1 MVFVIAPGGG
11 AFVLL
16 AGRPMEARMARRGRD
31 DPYKGFNFR
40 IAIGTV
46 AAAVAGFAIVRK
58 LMPKVSARYL
68 DPKDYARDIPATGRP
83 IEGTAVASGRA
94 APKPKG
100 RRASGRKAS
109 AASTRRTRA
118 AKPKRR

>member
-1 MVFVIAPGGG
+1 
-11 AFVLL
+11 
-16 AGRPMEARMARRGRD
+16 MEARMARRKRD

-68 DPKDYARDIPATGRP
+68 DPKDYVRDIPATGRP
-83 IEGTAVASGRA
+83 IEGVGTAVAAGRA

-109 AASTRRTRA
+109 AVSTRRTRA